1 MVLVLNMD
9 KAVTVILHLF
19 ILYSFLFILHCSG
32 YNNYCQRGKPKCIK
46 NISMTRKVSE
56 DLEIQNSE
64 KCWLETRFYE
74 GQVQSNTRYVILV
87 ISNRRQF
94 LPVFHSMFQKKRK
107 KLASNI
113 LMIKIRAT
121 CHDLIKNVILAL
133 LLDENSGADRYML
146 LAVLVFQQKHL
157 SLINYLNLLL
167 LDEIPVISF
176 STEEFRYEET
186 YFKNFISFK
195 AKHKFITKFLFHFL
209 RKENIKSLIILYTSS
224 ASTDNTISSIQAR
237 LKEEKTSVCR
247 SEIYNVN
254 GRNNETKLILKE
266 IREHTFATFIV
277 IVSSNAAFS
286 KFISDSLRESKIEKI
301 VFLYGKNSENRR
313 PVRNVKN
320 LVLINLANVGFELFP
335 THLLNAVRKTSDAL
349 ESLGAFSFKS
359 RLLPK
364 NISTIFA
371 TSIREDG
378 SAKNVKLK
386 MVYKAKGKSN
396 KPKKYGLYIIDP
408 KGNETLSWYSNTT
421 LWNETF
427 YHSKNCLAGSY
438 PIYKG
443 ADKCWW
449 ICVFCESGFYK
460 NTTGQDK
467 CLLCNRSTS
476 LTSANRTKCLPFDY
490 QYYQVK
496 GKYSSIVKLLAT
508 LGFLYSLS
516 FLVIFVR
523 YRNTPVVKS
532 SSVPLT
538 FTQIVLH
545 VSQSCQILLT
555 LMKQNRT
562 VCLLHSVTS
571 GNALKLIIAIW
582 MIKTNQILSV
592 FRATSKV
599 KRKYIVKLSEIA
611 VPIIFITCNILMNV
625 AILTQSSFQFGI
637 YEITS
642 AFVRL
647 KYCKMSS
654 YFYIDSTAVIFLSII
669 CSIKAFHGR
678 HLPSNYNEMKYI
690 FLSMFTLSVQLA
702 LSLILHANFQLEGVL
717 ILIDSILL
725 QFAGVSVLSIT
736 YGYRI
741 YIIFQRHKN
750 ATAVFRAKLFERVHD
765 NLSQKRYCTK
775 TEVFH

>member
-1 MVLVLNMD
+1 MMISHVV
-9 KAVTVILHLF
+9 
-19 ILYSFLFILHCSG
+19 ILYSLLFIFHCSG
-32 YNNYCQRGKPKCIK
+32 YNNYCQRGKPKCVK
-46 NISMTRKVSE
+46 SISITKKVSE
-56 DLEIQNSE
+56 DLQIQRSQ
-64 KCWLETRFYE
+64 KCRLETRYYE
-74 GQVQSNTRYVILV
+74 GQTKSNARYVILV
-87 ISNRRQF
+87 LNNSRQF
-94 LPVFHSMFQKKRK
+94 LPAFHSMFQKKNK
-107 KLASNI
+107 KLAFSI
-113 LMIKIRAT
+113 LMIKMGAT

-133 LLDENSGADRYML
+133 LLDENSQTDRYML

-167 LDEIPVISF
+167 LDEIPIISF
-176 STEEFRYEET
+176 STEELRYEET

-195 AKHKFITKFLFHFL
+195 AYHKFITKFLFNFL
-209 RKENIKSLIILYTSS
+209 RKENIKSMIIVYTSS
-224 ASTDNTISSIQAR
+224 VSTVNTISGIQAR
-237 LKEEKTSVCR
+237 LKEERTPVCR

-254 GRNNETKLILKE
+254 GKNNKTELILKK

-286 KFISDSLRESKIEKI
+286 KFVSDSLRQSKITKN
-301 VFLYGKNSENRR
+301 VFLYGKNYGNHR
-313 PVRNVKN
+313 PAGNVKN
-320 LVLINLANVGFELFP
+320 LLSIKAANIGFELFP
-335 THLLNAVRKTSDAL
+335 TYLINAIRKTSDAL
-349 ESLGAFSFKS
+349 ESLSAFSFKS
-359 RLLPK
+359 RVLPK

-396 KPKKYGLYIIDP
+396 KPNEYGLYTIDP
-408 KGNETLSWYSNTT
+408 RGNETLSWYSNTT

-427 YHSKNCLAGSY
+427 YHSKNCLEGFY

-443 ADKCWW
+443 ADKCRW
-449 ICVFCESGFYK
+449 ICIFCESGFYK
-460 NTTGQDK
+460 STAGQGK
-467 CLLCNRSTS
+467 CLLCNPSTS
-476 LTSANRTKCLPFDY
+476 LTNANRTKCLPFDY

-532 SSVPLT
+532 SNVPLT

-599 KRKYIVKLSEIA
+599 KRKRFVKLSEIA
-611 VPIIFITCNILMNV
+611 VPSIFIICNILMNV

-690 FLSMFTLSVQLA
+690 FLSMFTLSMQLA
-702 LSLILHANFQLEGVL
+702 LSLILHANFQREGIVML
-717 ILIDSILL
+717 VDSILL
-725 QFAGVSVLSIT
+725 QFSCLSVLSIT
-736 YGYRI
+736 YGYRV
-741 YIIFQRHKN
+741 YIILFQRHKN
-750 ATAVFRAKLFERVHD
+750 TTAVFRAKLFERIHD
-765 NLSQKRYCTK
+765 DLSLK
-775 TEVFH
+775 